1 MMLPEI
7 LAASPDGVPGQPG
20 PARPAHLWSLVPVSR
35 CQQHTWDFR
44 WMSSTARA
52 ACMYF
57 TSPQVMLMNEIPM
70 QAEEVWEDCLRGAV
84 WRCWA

>member
-1 MMLPEI
+1 
-7 LAASPDGVPGQPG
+7 
-20 PARPAHLWSLVPVSR
+20 
-35 CQQHTWDFR
+35 
-44 WMSSTARA
+44 
-52 ACMYF
+52 MYF